1 MKGSSILWLKHQ
13 PWIQQ
18 IYIWFLN
25 LPQIFQEALALS
37 QKLRSIFVWHELRK
51 IFRISCLCC
60 CSSQESGV
68 QERSPKRAPPLP
80 TIHTMFHIL
89 ELSLCFT
96 GICVTVLAQIPFR
109 GIKLGEIISTLCL
122 TQSPTCKEVMAMLLS
137 SGLLDLLDFF

>member
-1 MKGSSILWLKHQ
+1 MSYAK
-13 PWIQQ
+13 
-18 IYIWFLN
+18 FLESVACAAA
-25 LPQIFQEALALS
+25 P
-37 QKLRSIFVWHELRK
+37 V
-51 IFRISCLCC
+51 
-60 CSSQESGV
+60 SGV

-122 TQSPTCKEVMAMLLS
+122 TQSPTCTEVMAMLIS